1 MTTAL
6 SADIPNTAQAPD
18 EQRSLKAELRR
29 SQRRQKLK
37 ALLLTSPL
45 FLFILSVFVTPIGI
59 MLMRSVDNPEL
70 SQNWHQTNA
79 AVAQWDGK
87 SLPGDDLFVALA
99 NDIRAS
105 KADKTLAK
113 VAKRLNYELS
123 GMRSLVTRTGRKLA
137 KMPSDPTLEKQRLLK
152 IHKRWGELETWQAIK
167 RASGSLTSLYLL
179 GAIDM
184 KQSTDGGIEAVPEDQ
199 AIYKNIFMRTLW
211 ISAVVT
217 AICLVMGFPLAW
229 LLANTSSN
237 IANLLM
243 IGVLLPFWTSLLVRT
258 SAWVVLLQKNG
269 LINDLLIDLSI
280 ISEPLILLFNRPGVY
295 IALVHLLLP
304 FMVLSLYSVMKSI
317 SPVYVRAALSLG
329 ATPTEAFFKVY
340 VPQTLPG
347 IAAGGL
353 LCFILSIGY
362 YITPA
367 LIGSPQDQ
375 MISYFI
381 AYYTNDLINWG
392 MASALGVV
400 LLVCCGLLFLIYHR
414 LSTKHDLKMG

>member
-304 FMVLSLYSVMKSI
+304 FMVC
-317 SPVYVRAALSLG
+317 RCTA
-329 ATPTEAFFKVY
+329 
-340 VPQTLPG
+340 
-347 IAAGGL
+347 
-353 LCFILSIGY
+353 
-362 YITPA
+362 
-367 LIGSPQDQ
+367 
-375 MISYFI
+375 
-381 AYYTNDLINWG
+381 
-392 MASALGVV
+392 
-400 LLVCCGLLFLIYHR
+400 
-414 LSTKHDLKMG
+414 

>member
-6 SADIPNTAQAPD
+6 SPDISTGAEAQAQ
-18 EQRSLKAELRR
+18 QRNLKAELRR
-29 SQRRQKLK
+29 SQRRQKIK

-45 FLFILSVFVTPIGI
+45 FIFILSVFVTPIGI

-70 SQNWHQTNA
+70 NTSWPQTA
-79 AVAQWDGK
+79 AAIESWDGK
-87 SLPGDDLFVALA
+87 TLPDDHLYALLA
-99 NDIRAS
+99 NDIRSS
-105 KADKTLAK
+105 KADKSLAE
-113 VAKRLNYELS
+113 VGKRLNYERS

-137 KMPSDPTLEKQRLLK
+137 RMAPDPALEKERLLK
-152 IHKRWGELETWQAIK
+152 IHKKWGELETWQAIK
-167 RASGSLTSLYLL
+167 RASGNLTSLYLL
-179 GAIDM
+179 GAVDM
-184 KQSTDGGIEAVPEDQ
+184 KQSADGGIEAVPEDQ

-217 AICLVMGFPLAW
+217 GICLAMGFPLAW
-229 LLANTSSN
+229 LLANTAPSIS
-237 IANLLM
+237 NLLM

-269 LINDLLIDLSI
+269 LINNLLIDLSI

-400 LLVCCGLLFLIYHR
+400 LLACCGLLFLIYHR